1 MDLNLTEEQRLIAD
15 TARELLSARAGA
27 AGTRALSAD
36 PAGYSAELWKELVEL
51 GWCEAEFTEAC
62 LIIEQLGAA
71 RVPSPY
77 PAALGCVAP
86 VLAAFGPAE
95 LTALVGD
102 GRVLSYGYAPPGGD
116 LATVSV
122 ASEPGERRLGVLGT
136 STQGA
141 QSADSRGVVLRGAAE
156 FVPFGGSASD
166 VLVVAAGPGN
176 GERTAVLVDAT
187 AAGVAR
193 TPLTSVGDDRPC
205 HLGFVDVAVPAER
218 VVGGIGGGAAVAEAL
233 ALHGAAATCAEM
245 IGGAQRVLDLTVEY
259 AQTRAQF
266 GRPIGS
272 FQAVQH
278 HCANMAIDVLGAR
291 YLAYEAIWRLASGDD
306 EGEAALTVAA
316 AKAWCSDAYQRVCEL
331 GHQVHGAIGFTQ
343 EHDLHLYLRHATATA
358 LAFGDADE
366 QTDRVADAIGLPQ

>member
-15 TARELLSARAGA
+15 TARELLTARAGV
-27 AGTRALSAD
+27 AGTRALGDD

-86 VLAAFGPAE
+86 VLAAFGTAE
-95 LTALVGD
+95 QAALVGE
-102 GRVLSYGYAPPGGD
+102 GRVLSYAFTPPGGE
-116 LATVSV
+116 LATLS
-122 ASEPGERRLGVLGT
+122 GGLL
-136 STQGA
+136 
-141 QSADSRGVVLRGAAE
+141 LRGAAE

-166 VLVVAAGPGN
+166 VLVVAVGPGD

-193 TPLTSVGDDRPC
+193 TPLAAVGDDRPC
-205 HLGFVDVAVPAER
+205 HLTFADVAVPAGR
-218 VVGGIGGGAAVAEAL
+218 VVGGIGKGAAVAGSL

-245 IGGAQRVLDLTVEY
+245 VGGAQRVLDLTVDY
-259 AQTRAQF
+259 AGTRAQF

-278 HCANMAIDVLGAR
+278 HCANMTIDVLGAR
-291 YLAYEAIWRLASGDD
+291 YLAYEAIWRVASGDAGA
-306 EGEAALTVAA
+306 ELTVAA
-316 AKAWCSDAYQRVCEL
+316 AKAWCSDAYQRVCDL
-331 GHQVHGAIGFTQ
+331 GHQVHGAIGFTE

-358 LAFGDADE
+358 LAFGDGDE